1 MVEQRYFKKRKR
13 RKLVAFFS
21 SIATLGMG
29 ALVLIS
35 FLGNYSGS
43 FTVSLN
49 KGNVKISLSDRQNF
63 GDGEGEGEVGDVG
76 SFLKVDDL
84 KPFDQMT
91 FLSLPRFELIDSQNT
106 TYLMGENSSKT
117 LNFFKYTFFV
127 KNMGS
132 ISADYNLVIKI
143 TDSIPSVNG
152 VHLDSMLRVMLFA
165 NDGNDLNSHNYTIY
179 AAESEKPNIDE
190 NGEQTF
196 KEYISLSPKE
206 AERANIEFP
215 GFATPFESE
224 NIVATIPVKYFDQ
237 SNMNRYTIVTW
248 IEGYDPQGD
257 GKEAP
262 EGASIKLGVEIN
274 AYENK

>member
-1 MVEQRYFKKRKR
+1 MVEQRYVKKRKR

-21 SIATLGMG
+21 SVATLGMG
-29 ALVLIS
+29 ALVLVS

-63 GDGEGEGEVGDVG
+63 GDGEGEGESGNVG

-91 FLSLPRFELIDSQNT
+91 FLSLPRHELIDNQDT

-132 ISADYNLVIKI
+132 ISADYNLTVKI
-143 TDSIPSVNG
+143 TDSIPSVEG
-152 VHLDSMLRVMLFA
+152 IRLDSMLRVMLFA
-165 NDGNDLNSHNYTIY
+165 NDGYDLDTHNYTIY
-179 AAESEKPNIDE
+179 AAASEKPNTDE

-196 KEYISLSPKE
+196 DEYISLSPKE
-206 AERANIEFP
+206 AKKANVEFP
-215 GFATPFESE
+215 GFATPFESD
-224 NIVATIPVKYFDQ
+224 NVVVTIPVKYFDQ

>member
-143 TDSIPSVNG
+143 TDYIPSVNG